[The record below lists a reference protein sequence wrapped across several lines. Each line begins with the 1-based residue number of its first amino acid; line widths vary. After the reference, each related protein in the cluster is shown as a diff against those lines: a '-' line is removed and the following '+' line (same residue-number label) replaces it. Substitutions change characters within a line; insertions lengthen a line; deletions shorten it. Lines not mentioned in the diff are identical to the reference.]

1 MTTQSGGASATR
13 YGWAERGRSPGTR
26 SGSRAAER
34 PSTSPAADAAGLRGQ
49 LGEIRHAGYA
59 VSHDELSANVHGL
72 SVPVK
77 ARGLV
82 VASIGVVLPS
92 VRAAQLLEFA
102 PVMKKAAT
110 AIAQGLGRAG

>member
-1 MTTQSGGASATR
+1 M
-13 YGWAERGRSPGTR
+13 RSTAR
-26 SGSRAAER
+26 RAL
-34 PSTSPAADAAGLRGQ
+34 AAAAAGLRRQ
-49 LGEIRHAGYA
+49 LGEIRRAGYA